1 MENFPCI
8 YWYIFLEKHKKVD
21 EIMKKIQFTS
31 TFPKFEFDF
40 ISININ
46 EIKTRLWYLV
56 EINIPGLSSTLDL
69 EFCETGGIVVFVNT
83 ESKQRIDLDSFQTHP
98 IILRDKSDIK

>member
-1 MENFPCI
+1 
-8 YWYIFLEKHKKVD
+8 
-21 EIMKKIQFTS
+21 MKKIQFLS
-31 TFPKFEFDF
+31 SFPKVEFDF

-56 EINIPGLSSTLDL
+56 EIKIPGLSGTLDL
-69 EFCETGGIVVFVNT
+69 EFFEIGGIEVFVNT
-83 ESKQRIDLDSFQTHP
+83 ESKQSIDLDSFQTQS